1 MTIDHKRPEHGT
13 VIAPPPD
20 TPAGFEELYEKN
32 RLYCQKLLH
41 IMTNYVIFC
50 IRHECHKIL
59 IYCSYNILEY
69 TNHIG
74 T

>member
-1 MTIDHKRPEHGT
+1 MTFREQT

-41 IMTNYVIFC
+41 IMTNYVIFAYV
-50 IRHECHKIL
+50 INVI
-59 IYCSYNILEY
+59 SLEY
-69 TNHIG
+69 IVVTIY
-74 T
+74 